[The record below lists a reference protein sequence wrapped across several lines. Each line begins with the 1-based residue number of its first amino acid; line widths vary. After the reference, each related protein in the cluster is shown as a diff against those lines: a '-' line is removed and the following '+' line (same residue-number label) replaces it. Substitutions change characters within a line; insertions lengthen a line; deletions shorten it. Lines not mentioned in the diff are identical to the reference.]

1 MWNASYVQK
10 HSNILQL
17 HLTGMGRWRDPAKY
31 QEAAIAIA
39 SAKWKIGSRPFP
51 NDEYIQLSQIVPT
64 CHRLEVLKFEFCLK
78 SRFKTRHA
86 GSWLSQL
93 PLTKIGFDKSAG
105 TSGWSAP
112 ISSQLMS
119 SFVGSGLMSGPLPPA
134 KLRSFTSLQMVHT
147 HTLLP
152 RGFLRLRLMR
162 WRWKWKENGNEM
174 TMKMRWQLLNRDTK
188 RGTQKRLGKRENTNT
203 NTPSPEWA
211 NPERVREKKKRT
223 DDGPNTD
230 QRRGGGQKRLTQ
242 PTRREPKPTSAREG
256 PKRDLER
263 EHAWDRGPMG
273 NYSRW
278 KNMMHP
284 QSMQES
290 W

>member
-1 MWNASYVQK
+1 MSGRGFTLLPGKLFPEGFMPPWRIQHESHTCSEQSLRILMWNASYVQK

-86 GSWLSQL
+86 GSWLSRL

-147 HTLLP
+147 LLRTIFANCDVKCIGRAKTP
-152 RGFLRLRLMR
+152 TIK
-162 WRWKWKENGNEM
+162 WHEEWKII
-174 TMKMRWQLLNRDTK
+174 Q
-188 RGTQKRLGKRENTNT
+188 
-203 NTPSPEWA
+203 
-211 NPERVREKKKRT
+211 V
-223 DDGPNTD
+223 
-230 QRRGGGQKRLTQ
+230 
-242 PTRREPKPTSAREG
+242 
-256 PKRDLER
+256 
-263 EHAWDRGPMG
+263 
-273 NYSRW
+273 YI
-278 KNMMHP
+278 
-284 QSMQES
+284 
-290 W
+290 